1 MNFQDGFMMN
11 TDDTL
16 QEVLDELREERR
28 QGGTSW
34 KEVRE

>member
-1 MNFQDGFMMN
+1 MMN